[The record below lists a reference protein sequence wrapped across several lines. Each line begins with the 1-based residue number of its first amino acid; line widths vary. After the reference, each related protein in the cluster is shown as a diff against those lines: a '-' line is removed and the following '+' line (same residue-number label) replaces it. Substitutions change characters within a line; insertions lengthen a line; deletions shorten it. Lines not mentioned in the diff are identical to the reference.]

1 MPPPDDALW
10 YLDMRATKHMSKSH
24 AVFSELDSNI
34 ARIVRFGDGS
44 VVKIE
49 GCGMVLFSCK
59 NGEHRQ
65 LNGVYFIPRLDT
77 NLISVGQLDEEGHDV
92 HIKHRVMRIRDEQR
106 RLLARVWR
114 SPTRAYN
121 IHLDIAP
128 SICLA
133 ARRADKAWHWHQCFG
148 HIGF

>member
-1 MPPPDDALW
+1 MEGKVLAQLDGDVPSDGALW
-10 YLDMRATKHMSKSH
+10 YLDTGATNHMSGSH
-24 AVFSELDSNI
+24 AVFSELDNNVTGM
-34 ARIVRFGDGS
+34 VRFGDGS

-92 HIKHRVMRIRDEQR
+92 HIKHGVMRIRDEQR
-106 RLLARVWR
+106 RLLA
-114 SPTRAYN
+114 
-121 IHLDIAP
+121 
-128 SICLA
+128 
-133 ARRADKAWHWHQCFG
+133 
-148 HIGF
+148 